1 MGYGI
6 SEAERLVPEKELGR
20 LQSIPIHVLGLKKAG
35 LRKNLT
41 IHTTVC
47 YAEETYP

>member
-6 SEAERLVPEKELGR
+6 SEAETLVPEEELGK
-20 LQSIPIHVLGLKKAG
+20 LQSLPIHVLGLKKVV
-35 LRKNLT
+35 LRKSLT